1 MSQPISIVRSGKNWG
16 EEMKA
21 DMKVDRARVSD
32 ANSMHRL
39 ISHFADKGEML
50 PRALSEIYD
59 GIRDYFVVRKGGRV
73 IACAAL
79 HVTWADLAEIRS
91 LAVDKKEQNQSIGSL
106 LTQACLEEAKEL
118 GIPRVF
124 CLVRKPAFFEK
135 HGFQLIDK
143 KELPQ
148 KVWAECYRCPK
159 FPDCDEVALIR
170 SL

>member
-1 MSQPISIVRSGKNWG
+1 
-16 EEMKA
+16 MKA
-21 DMKVDRARVSD
+21 NIKIDRARVSD
-32 ANSMHRL
+32 AASMHQM

-50 PRALSEIYD
+50 PRALSEIYED
-59 GIRDYFVVRKGGRV
+59 IRDYFVVRQRDQV

-79 HVTWADLAEIRS
+79 HVTWVDLAEIKS
-91 LAVDKKEQNQSIGSL
+91 LAVYEKEQNQKIGSL
-106 LTQACLEEAKEL
+106 LVQACLEEAKKL

-143 KELPQ
+143 MELPQ

-170 SL
+170 RL

>member
-1 MSQPISIVRSGKNWG
+1 
-16 EEMKA
+16 MKA
-21 DMKVDRARVSD
+21 DITVDRARVSD
-32 ANSMHRL
+32 ANSMHRM
-39 ISHFADKGEML
+39 ISHFADNGEML

-91 LAVDKKEQNQSIGSL
+91 LAVDEKEQNQSIGSL

-124 CLVRKPAFFEK
+124 CLVRKPAFFKK
-135 HGFQLIDK
+135 HGFQPIDK
-143 KELPQ
+143 TELPH

-159 FPDCDEVALIR
+159 FPNCDEVALIR
-170 SL
+170 HL

>member
-1 MSQPISIVRSGKNWG
+1 MVRCGKSW
-16 EEMKA
+16 EADEMKA
-21 DMKVDRARVSD
+21 DMKVDRARVTD

-79 HVTWADLAEIRS
+79 QVTWADLAEIRS
-91 LAVDKKEQNQSIGSL
+91 LAVDRQEQNQRIGSL
-106 LTQACLEEAKEL
+106 LIQACLNDAKEL

-135 HGFQLIDK
+135 HGFRLVDK

-159 FPDCDEVALIR
+159 FPDCDEVALICQ
-170 SL
+170 L

>member
-1 MSQPISIVRSGKNWG
+1 
-16 EEMKA
+16 MKA
-21 DMKVDRARVSD
+21 DIKVDRARVSD

-39 ISHFADKGEML
+39 ISHFADKGEVL
-50 PRALSEIYD
+50 PRALSEIYED
-59 GIRDYFVVRKGGRV
+59 IRDYFVVRKKGRV

-79 HVTWADLAEIRS
+79 HVTWVDLAEIRS
-91 LAVDKKEQNQSIGSL
+91 LAVDEQAQNQRVGSAL
-106 LTQACLEEAKEL
+106 VQACLEEAKEL
-118 GIPRVF
+118 AIPRVF

-143 KELPQ
+143 AELPH

-170 SL
+170 HL

>member
-1 MSQPISIVRSGKNWG
+1 
-16 EEMKA
+16 MKT
-21 DMKVDRARVSD
+21 DLKVDRAKVSD
-32 ANSMHRL
+32 ANSVHRL
-39 ISHFADKGEML
+39 ISRFADKGEVL
-50 PRALSEIYD
+50 PRALSEIYE
-59 GIRDYFVVRKGGRV
+59 GIRDYFVVREGGRV

-79 HVTWADLAEIRS
+79 QITWVDLAEIRS
-91 LAVDKKEQNQSIGSL
+91 LAVDEQAQNQQIGSL
-106 LTQACLEEAKEL
+106 LVQACLEEAREL

-159 FPDCDEVALIR
+159 FPDCDEVALVCQI
-170 SL
+170 

>member
-1 MSQPISIVRSGKNWG
+1 
-16 EEMKA
+16 MKA
-21 DMKVDRARVSD
+21 DIKVDRARVTD

-50 PRALSEIYD
+50 PRALSEIYED
-59 GIRDYFVVRKGGRV
+59 IRDYFVVRKGSQV

-79 HVTWADLAEIRS
+79 HVNWGDLAEIRS
-91 LAVDKKEQNQSIGSL
+91 LAVDEKEQHQSIGSL
-106 LTQACLEEAKEL
+106 LAQACLREAKEL

-124 CLVRKPAFFEK
+124 CLVRKPAFFER

-143 KELPQ
+143 TELPQ

-159 FPDCDEVALIR
+159 FPNCDEVALIR

>member
-1 MSQPISIVRSGKNWG
+1 
-16 EEMKA
+16 MKA
-21 DMKVDRARVSD
+21 DIKVDRARVSD
-32 ANSMHRL
+32 ANSMHQM

-50 PRALSEIYD
+50 PRALSEIYED
-59 GIRDYFVVRKGGRV
+59 IKDYFVVRKRGQV

-79 HVTWADLAEIRS
+79 HVTWVDLAEIRS
-91 LAVDKKEQNQSIGSL
+91 LAVDEQAQNQRIGSSL
-106 LTQACLEEAKEL
+106 VQACLEEAKEL

-143 KELPQ
+143 VELPH

-170 SL
+170 HL

>member
-1 MSQPISIVRSGKNWG
+1 
-16 EEMKA
+16 MKT
-21 DMKVDRARVSD
+21 DMQVDRARVTD

-39 ISHFADKGEML
+39 ISQFADKGEML

-59 GIRDYFVVRKGGRV
+59 GIRDYFVVRKEGRV

-79 HVTWADLAEIRS
+79 QVTWADLAEIRS
-91 LAVDKKEQNQSIGSL
+91 LAVDKQEQNQRIGSL
-106 LTQACLEEAKEL
+106 LIQACLKDAKEL

-135 HGFQLIDK
+135 HGFRLIDK

-159 FPDCDEVALIR
+159 FPDCDEVALICH
-170 SL
+170 L

>member
-1 MSQPISIVRSGKNWG
+1 
-16 EEMKA
+16 MKA
-21 DMKVDRARVSD
+21 DIKVDRARVSD

-39 ISHFADKGEML
+39 ISHFADKGEVL
-50 PRALSEIYD
+50 PRALSEIYED
-59 GIRDYFVVRKGGRV
+59 IRDYFVVRKKGRV

-79 HVTWADLAEIRS
+79 HVTWVDLAEIRS
-91 LAVDKKEQNQSIGSL
+91 LAVDEQAQNQRVGSAL
-106 LTQACLEEAKEL
+106 VQACLEEAKEL
-118 GIPRVF
+118 AIPRVF

-143 KELPQ
+143 TELPH

-170 SL
+170 HL